1 MKTSKLV
8 TGALALIVPA
18 TFCFTGCSFGLFNS
32 FSYQYENGEKYT
44 AGDREIDDEI
54 TKINIDYVSGNVKV
68 KGADTDRVEVSET
81 SNRQLDSDHQVHTWV
96 DGDTL
101 YVRYCVST
109 KMINFNK
116 IDKFLEI
123 TLPADREL
131 DDFIIEVS
139 SGDINLDG
147 FATGNLNTRSS
158 SGNVVIDCSASD
170 MEVKASSGNIT
181 LSQNGN
187 SNSLK
192 VKASSGNININWD
205 GDCNTFDIDSS
216 SGKINIEQKG
226 LIGMAKIR
234 SSSGGVSAVMGTV
247 DTLDINVS
255 SGKIMLDAD
264 EVNNLST
271 KASSGHSD
279 IILDKV
285 PETSDIDC
293 SSGGID
299 VSIPEDSDVTVHT
312 QISSGDFNSELSFV
326 KDGKDYINGNGTAVM
341 NVHCSS
347 GDVSFH
353 KV

>member
-8 TGALALIVPA
+8 AGALALIVPS
-18 TFCFTGCSFGLFNS
+18 TICLTGCSFCLINTFN
-32 FSYQYENGEKYT
+32 YQYDNADKYT
-44 AGDREIDDEI
+44 AGDREIDDTI
-54 TKINIDYVSGNVKV
+54 TKINIDYVAGDVKV
-68 KGADTDRVEVSET
+68 NGADTDIVSVEET
-81 SNRQLDSDHQVHTWV
+81 ANQTLDADHQVHTWV

-101 YVRYCVST
+101 YVRYCAST
-109 KMINFNK
+109 KNISFNK
-116 IDKFLEI
+116 IEKSLEI

-131 DDFIIEVS
+131 DDFVIEVS
-139 SGDINLDG
+139 SGNTTLEG
-147 FATGNLNTRSS
+147 FSTDNLNTHSS
-158 SGNVVIDCSASD
+158 SGNIVIDCSASD
-170 MEVKASSGNIT
+170 IDIKSSSGSVSLN
-181 LSQNGN
+181 QKGNG
-187 SNSLK
+187 NSLK
-192 VKASSGNININWD
+192 VKASSGSIGINWD

-216 SGKINIEQKG
+216 SGKVSIEQKG
-226 LIGMAKIR
+226 LIGMAKIH

-247 DTLDINVS
+247 DTLNIECS
-255 SGKIMLDAD
+255 SGKIMVDAD

-285 PETSDIDC
+285 PETADINC

-312 QISSGDFNSELSFV
+312 QISSGDFNYDLSFT
-326 KDGKDYINGNGTAVM
+326 KNGKDYINGNGTAEM
-341 NVHCSS
+341 NIHCSS